1 MPYLK
6 DPSSEEGERTVS
18 GSMEWVDSR
27 TGIRSLL
34 HHVLDEPIPG
44 GVRWAYV
51 FGSGLLYLF
60 VSQIVTGIFLALY
73 YVPSSDHAHTTVS
86 YISKVVTSG
95 LFLRSIHAYGASAI
109 IILLFLHISQTL
121 LYGSYKGR
129 RELLWLSGCFLL
141 ALMLGMAFTGYLLPW
156 DKKAYFA
163 SAVGTNIISEVP
175 LIGERLQQLLR
186 GSTQMGTLTLSRFF
200 VLHVFVLPGLLVAF
214 VAAHLLLFRKAGP
227 AGPFQEDPVSPE
239 LPAERFYPWQ
249 LVLDLAASLL
259 IIVALALVAHFIPVH
274 LGPVANAS
282 DTTFIPRPD
291 WYYLPIFQWLKVVS
305 GKWSL
310 FGGIL
315 LPGILALLFAAI
327 PFLDRGR
334 ERRPWR
340 RPVVVAGFAIFVGCY
355 AGLGALSYHDDTKD
369 LNVARQLARQ
379 RQAEIDYMRQPFQA
393 EPSAAAVPAAA
404 VAAADP
410 LIAKGAAIFAAQ
422 PCGSC
427 HGDRG
432 EGTDIA
438 PKLIGVGQKYSSDSL
453 TFLLHHRTP
462 KMIEGGMPSVDLNPA
477 DTTALVAY
485 LRSLKPLEGST
496 SGAQK

>member
-1 MPYLK
+1 
-6 DPSSEEGERTVS
+6 
-18 GSMEWVDSR
+18 
-27 TGIRSLL
+27 
-34 HHVLDEPIPG
+34 
-44 GVRWAYV
+44 
-51 FGSGLLYLF
+51 
-60 VSQIVTGIFLALY
+60 
-73 YVPSSDHAHTTVS
+73 
-86 YISKVVTSG
+86 
-95 LFLRSIHAYGASAI
+95 
-109 IILLFLHISQTL
+109 
-121 LYGSYKGR
+121 
-129 RELLWLSGCFLL
+129 
-141 ALMLGMAFTGYLLPW
+141 
-156 DKKAYFA
+156 
-163 SAVGTNIISEVP
+163 
-175 LIGERLQQLLR
+175 
-186 GSTQMGTLTLSRFF
+186 MGTLTLSRFF

-227 AGPFQEDPVSPE
+227 AGPFQEDPVSPQ

-249 LVLDLAASLL
+249 LILDLAASLL
-259 IIVALALVAHFIPVH
+259 IIVVLALVAHFIPVH

-340 RPVVVAGFAIFVGCY
+340 RPVVVAGFAVFVGCY
-355 AGLGALSYHDDTKD
+355 AALGALSYRDDTKD

-379 RQAEIDYMRQPFQA
+379 KQAEIDYMRQPFQPESSSPTA
-393 EPSAAAVPAAA
+393 PATAA
-404 VAAADP
+404 VAPGDP
-410 LIAKGAAIFAAQ
+410 LITKGATIFAAQ

-438 PKLIGVGQKYSSDSL
+438 PKLIGVGQKYSPDRL

-477 DTTALVAY
+477 DTAALVAY
-485 LRSLKPLEGST
+485 LRSLKPIEEST

>member
-1 MPYLK
+1 
-6 DPSSEEGERTVS
+6 
-18 GSMEWVDSR
+18 MEWVDSR

-34 HHVLDEPIPG
+34 HEALDEPIPG

-60 VSQIVTGIFLALY
+60 LSQIVTGVFLALY

-95 LFLRSIHAYGASAI
+95 LFLRSIHAYGATAI

-175 LIGERLQQLLR
+175 LIGEHLQQLLR

-214 VAAHLLLFRKAGP
+214 VAAHLFLFRKAGP
-227 AGPFQEDPVSPE
+227 AGPFQEDPVSPQ
-239 LPAERFYPWQ
+239 LPAEKFYPWQ

-259 IIVALALVAHFIPVH
+259 IIVVLALVAHFIPVH

-291 WYYLPIFQWLKVVS
+291 WYYLPIFQWLKVVG

-355 AGLGALSYHDDTKD
+355 AALGAFSYRDDTKD

-379 RQAEIDYMRQPFQA
+379 QQAEIDYMRQPFQA
-393 EPSAAAVPAAA
+393 EPSTAAAPAAAA

-410 LIAKGAAIFAAQ
+410 LIAKGATIFAAQ

-496 SGAQK
+496 TSAQK